1 MNRIAKKRYICN
13 VYFVKHR
20 HAVQTRN
27 TGKTKIRHKTL
38 KDMETLNDVGKSRF
52 PNLRCRAVFTDI

>member
-20 HAVQTRN
+20 HAAQTRN
-27 TGKTKIRHKTL
+27 IGKTEIRHKTL
-38 KDMETLNDVGKSRF
+38 KDMETLNDVGKSHF

>member
-1 MNRIAKKRYICN
+1 M
-13 VYFVKHR
+13 KHR
-20 HAVQTRN
+20 HAAQTRN
-27 TGKTKIRHKTL
+27 IGKTEIRHKTL